1 MAFIN
6 NKKYAEIRT
15 AAKDGNEKA
24 LLILQAMRKMASQPD
39 VDRLVEDYY
48 KIPEETPAQQPLPQ
62 ATEPTEYNVADSLP
76 TEEVSPDSEPKD
88 GVLTDD
94 DLAVADIVSE
104 EDLDNGGDV
113 ETVNLGEEDIE
124 KDMDGLIDEDEI
136 DDMSF
141 ADFLSDKKKNLKRA
155 KKNADYFKMYDD
167 DSRKQYSLNA
177 VDKYKAKFGD
187 LERDIDRR
195 NKDTATALGLYEQSV
210 ADSLDDDIELNADNA
225 DKAYSDLT
233 DDSGAMHAF
242 GRYWDDD
249 DKANVIEA
257 LKVLIGKYGKK
268 NVLAAI
274 NTLKSDNEN
283 YKSYMHNRIDTEVG
297 KYSKNLEN
305 LLGK

>member
-6 NKKYAEIRT
+6 NKKFAEIRT
-15 AAKDGNEKA
+15 AAKNGNEKA
-24 LLILQAMRKMASQPD
+24 LMILQAMRKLQPQAD
-39 VDRLVEDYY
+39 IDRLVEDYY
-48 KIPEETPAQQPLPQ
+48 AIPEEPQIQPVQ
-62 ATEPTEYNVADSLP
+62 GENYNVAEEQP
-76 TEEVSPDSEPKD
+76 KEEVSTVSDALDDVLSE
-88 GVLTDD
+88 
-94 DLAVADIVSE
+94 DLSVDETADIP
-104 EDLDNGGDV
+104 DLDADV
-113 ETVNLGEEDIE
+113 QTYNLDDIT

-283 YKSYMHNRIDTEVG
+283 YKSYMHNKIDTEVG

>member
-6 NKKYAEIRT
+6 NKKFAEIRT

-24 LLILQAMRKMASQPD
+24 LMILQAMRKLQPQAD
-39 VDRLVEDYY
+39 IDRLVEDYY
-48 KIPEETPAQQPLPQ
+48 AIPEEPQIQPVQ
-62 ATEPTEYNVADSLP
+62 DENYNVAEEQP
-76 TEEVSPDSEPKD
+76 KEEVSTVSDTLD
-88 GVLTDD
+88 DVL
-94 DLAVADIVSE
+94 S
-104 EDLDNGGDV
+104 EDLSINETTDIPDLDADV
-113 ETVNLGEEDIE
+113 HSFNLDDIT

-210 ADSLDDDIELNADNA
+210 ADSLDDDIELNVDNA

-249 DKANVIEA
+249 DKANIIEA
-257 LKVLIGKYGKK
+257 LKGLIGKYGKK

>member
-6 NKKYAEIRT
+6 NKKFAEIRT

-24 LLILQAMRKMASQPD
+24 LMILQAMRKLQPQAD
-39 VDRLVEDYY
+39 IDRLVEDYY
-48 KIPEETPAQQPLPQ
+48 ATPEEPQIQPVQ
-62 ATEPTEYNVADSLP
+62 DENYNVA
-76 TEEVSPDSEPKD
+76 EEQSKEEASTVSDTLD
-88 GVLTDD
+88 DVL
-94 DLAVADIVSE
+94 S
-104 EDLDNGGDV
+104 EDLSINETTDIPDLDADV
-113 ETVNLGEEDIE
+113 QSFNLDDIT
-124 KDMDGLIDEDEI
+124 KDMDGLIDEGEI

-242 GRYWDDD
+242 GRYWDDN

-257 LKVLIGKYGKK
+257 LKGLIGKYGKK

>member
-6 NKKYAEIRT
+6 NKKFAEIRT

-24 LLILQAMRKMASQPD
+24 LMILQAMRKLQPQAD
-39 VDRLVEDYY
+39 IDRLVEDYY
-48 KIPEETPAQQPLPQ
+48 AIPEEPQIQPVQ
-62 ATEPTEYNVADSLP
+62 GENYNVAEEQP
-76 TEEVSPDSEPKD
+76 KEEVSTVSDALDDVLSE
-88 GVLTDD
+88 
-94 DLAVADIVSE
+94 DLSINETADIP
-104 EDLDNGGDV
+104 DLDGDV
-113 ETVNLGEEDIE
+113 QSYSLDDIT

-141 ADFLSDKKKNLKRA
+141 ADFLSDKKKNLKKA
-155 KKNADYFKMYDD
+155 KKNADYFKMYND

-249 DKANVIEA
+249 DKASVIEA

>member
-6 NKKYAEIRT
+6 NKKFAEIRT

-24 LLILQAMRKMASQPD
+24 LMILQAMRKLQPQAD
-39 VDRLVEDYY
+39 IDRLVEDYY
-48 KIPEETPAQQPLPQ
+48 AIPEESQIQPVQ
-62 ATEPTEYNVADSLP
+62 GENYNVAEEQP
-76 TEEVSPDSEPKD
+76 KEEVSTVSDALDDVLSE
-88 GVLTDD
+88 
-94 DLAVADIVSE
+94 DLSVDETADIP
-104 EDLDNGGDV
+104 DLDGDV
-113 ETVNLGEEDIE
+113 QSYSLDDIT

-249 DKANVIEA
+249 DKASVIEA

>member
-6 NKKYAEIRT
+6 NKKFAEIRT

-24 LLILQAMRKMASQPD
+24 LMILQAMRKLQPQAD
-39 VDRLVEDYY
+39 IDRLVEDYY
-48 KIPEETPAQQPLPQ
+48 AIPEEPQIQPVQ
-62 ATEPTEYNVADSLP
+62 GENYNVAEEQP
-76 TEEVSPDSEPKD
+76 KEEVPTASDELDDVLSE
-88 GVLTDD
+88 
-94 DLAVADIVSE
+94 DLSVNETADIP
-104 EDLDNGGDV
+104 DLDGDV
-113 ETVNLGEEDIE
+113 QSYSLDDIT

-141 ADFLSDKKKNLKRA
+141 ADFLSDKKRNLKRA

-249 DKANVIEA
+249 DKASVIEA

-283 YKSYMHNRIDTEVG
+283 YRSYMHNRIDTEVG

>member
-6 NKKYAEIRT
+6 NKKFAEIRT

-24 LLILQAMRKMASQPD
+24 LMILQAMRKLQPQAD
-39 VDRLVEDYY
+39 IDRLVEDYY
-48 KIPEETPAQQPLPQ
+48 AIPEEPQIQPVQ
-62 ATEPTEYNVADSLP
+62 GENYNVAEEQP
-76 TEEVSPDSEPKD
+76 KEEVPTASDELDDVLSE
-88 GVLTDD
+88 
-94 DLAVADIVSE
+94 DLSVNETADIP
-104 EDLDNGGDV
+104 DLDGDV
-113 ETVNLGEEDIE
+113 QSYSLDDIT

-210 ADSLDDDIELNADNA
+210 EDSLDDDIELNADNA

-233 DDSGAMHAF
+233 DNSGAMHAF

-249 DKANVIEA
+249 DKASVIEA

>member
-62 ATEPTEYNVADSLP
+62 APKTTEYNVADSLP

-104 EDLDNGGDV
+104 EDLDDGGDV

-124 KDMDGLIDEDEI
+124 KDMDGLIDEDDI
-136 DDMSF
+136 DDLTF
-141 ADFLSDKKKNLKRA
+141 ADFLSDKKKNMKRA
-155 KKNADYFKMYDD
+155 RKNAEYFKIYDD
-167 DSRKQYSLNA
+167 DSRKKYALNA
-177 VDKYKAKFGD
+177 MDKYRSKFSTLESDVDK
-187 LERDIDRR
+187 R
-195 NKDTATALGLYEQSV
+195 NKDVTKALGLYAQNV
-210 ADSLDDDIELNADNA
+210 IDSLDDDVELDADA
-225 DKAYSDLT
+225 VDRAYMDFT
-233 DDSGAMHAF
+233 DDSGAMRSF

-249 DKANVIEA
+249 DKAVVFGA
-257 LKVLIGKYGKK
+257 LKALIEKYGKK
-268 NVLAAI
+268 NVLAMM

-283 YKSYMHNRIDTEVG
+283 YKSYMHNKIDTEIG
-297 KYSKNLEN
+297 KYSKNLHM
-305 LLGK
+305 LLGE

>member
-6 NKKYAEIRT
+6 NKKFAEIRT

-24 LLILQAMRKMASQPD
+24 LMILQAMRKLEPQAD
-39 VDRLVEDYY
+39 IDRLVENYY
-48 KIPEETPAQQPLPQ
+48 AIPEEPQIQPVQ
-62 ATEPTEYNVADSLP
+62 GENYNVAEEQP
-76 TEEVSPDSEPKD
+76 KEEVSTVSDALDDVLSE
-88 GVLTDD
+88 
-94 DLAVADIVSE
+94 DLSVDETADIP
-104 EDLDNGGDV
+104 DLDGDV
-113 ETVNLGEEDIE
+113 QSYSLDDIT

-155 KKNADYFKMYDD
+155 KKNADYFKMYND

-249 DKANVIEA
+249 DKTSVIEA

>member
-6 NKKYAEIRT
+6 NKKFAEIRT

-24 LLILQAMRKMASQPD
+24 LMILQAMRKLQPQAD
-39 VDRLVEDYY
+39 IDRLVEDYY
-48 KIPEETPAQQPLPQ
+48 AIPEEPQIQPVQ
-62 ATEPTEYNVADSLP
+62 GENYNIAEEQP
-76 TEEVSPDSEPKD
+76 KEEVPTVSDALDDVLSE
-88 GVLTDD
+88 
-94 DLAVADIVSE
+94 DLSVNETADIP
-104 EDLDNGGDV
+104 DLDGDV
-113 ETVNLGEEDIE
+113 QSYSLDDIT

-167 DSRKQYSLNA
+167 DSRRQYSLGA

-249 DKANVIEA
+249 DKASVIEA

>member
-6 NKKYAEIRT
+6 NKKFAEIRT

-24 LLILQAMRKMASQPD
+24 LMILQAMRKLQPQAD
-39 VDRLVEDYY
+39 IDRLVEDYY
-48 KIPEETPAQQPLPQ
+48 AIPEEPQIQPVQ
-62 ATEPTEYNVADSLP
+62 GENYNVAEEQP
-76 TEEVSPDSEPKD
+76 KEEVPTASDELDDVLSE
-88 GVLTDD
+88 
-94 DLAVADIVSE
+94 DLSVNETADIPY
-104 EDLDNGGDV
+104 LDGDV
-113 ETVNLGEEDIE
+113 QSYSLDDIT

-210 ADSLDDDIELNADNA
+210 EDSLDDDIELNADNA

-233 DDSGAMHAF
+233 DNSGAMHAF

-249 DKANVIEA
+249 DKASVIEA

>member
-62 ATEPTEYNVADSLP
+62 ATETTEYNIADSLP

-104 EDLDNGGDV
+104 EDLDDGGDV

-124 KDMDGLIDEDEI
+124 KDMDGLIDEDDI
-136 DDMSF
+136 DDLTF
-141 ADFLSDKKKNLKRA
+141 VDFLSDKKKNMKRA
-155 KKNADYFKMYDD
+155 RKNAEYFKIYDD
-167 DSRKQYSLNA
+167 DSRKKYALNA
-177 VDKYKAKFGD
+177 MDKYRSKFSTLESDVDK
-187 LERDIDRR
+187 R
-195 NKDTATALGLYEQSV
+195 NKDVTKALGLYTQNV
-210 ADSLDDDIELNADNA
+210 IDSLDDDVELDADA
-225 DKAYSDLT
+225 VDRAYMDLT
-233 DDSGAMHAF
+233 DDSGAMRSF

-249 DKANVIEA
+249 DKAVVFGA
-257 LKVLIGKYGKK
+257 LKALIEKYGKK
-268 NVLAAI
+268 NVLAMM

-283 YKSYMHNRIDTEVG
+283 YKSYMHNKIDTEIG
-297 KYSKNLEN
+297 KYSKNLHM
-305 LLGK
+305 LLGE

>member
-6 NKKYAEIRT
+6 NKKFAEIRT

-24 LLILQAMRKMASQPD
+24 LMILQAMRKLQPQAD
-39 VDRLVEDYY
+39 IDRLVEDYY
-48 KIPEETPAQQPLPQ
+48 TIPEEPQIQPVQ
-62 ATEPTEYNVADSLP
+62 GENYNVAEEQP
-76 TEEVSPDSEPKD
+76 KEEVSTVSDALDDVLSE
-88 GVLTDD
+88 
-94 DLAVADIVSE
+94 DLSVNETADIP
-104 EDLDNGGDV
+104 DLDGDV
-113 ETVNLGEEDIE
+113 QSYSLDDIT

-141 ADFLSDKKKNLKRA
+141 ADFLSDKKKNLKKA
-155 KKNADYFKMYDD
+155 KKNADYFKMYND

-249 DKANVIEA
+249 DKASVIEA

>member
-6 NKKYAEIRT
+6 NKKFAEIRT

-24 LLILQAMRKMASQPD
+24 LMILQAMRKLQPQAD
-39 VDRLVEDYY
+39 IDRLVEDYY
-48 KIPEETPAQQPLPQ
+48 AIPEEPQIQPVQ
-62 ATEPTEYNVADSLP
+62 GENYNVAEEQP
-76 TEEVSPDSEPKD
+76 KEEVSTASDALDDVLSE
-88 GVLTDD
+88 
-94 DLAVADIVSE
+94 DLSVNETADIP
-104 EDLDNGGDV
+104 DLDGDV
-113 ETVNLGEEDIE
+113 QSYSLDDIT

-155 KKNADYFKMYDD
+155 KKNADYFKMYND

-210 ADSLDDDIELNADNA
+210 AESLDDDIELNADNA

-249 DKANVIEA
+249 DKASVIEA

>member
-6 NKKYAEIRT
+6 NKKFAEIRT

-24 LLILQAMRKMASQPD
+24 LMILQAMRKLQPQAD
-39 VDRLVEDYY
+39 IDRLVEDYY
-48 KIPEETPAQQPLPQ
+48 AIPEESQIQPVQ
-62 ATEPTEYNVADSLP
+62 GENYNVAEEQP
-76 TEEVSPDSEPKD
+76 KEEVSTVSDELDDVLSE
-88 GVLTDD
+88 
-94 DLAVADIVSE
+94 DLSVNETADIP
-104 EDLDNGGDV
+104 DLDGDV
-113 ETVNLGEEDIE
+113 QSYSLDDIT

-155 KKNADYFKMYDD
+155 KKNADYFKMYND

-210 ADSLDDDIELNADNA
+210 AESLDDDIELNADNA

-249 DKANVIEA
+249 DKTSVIEA